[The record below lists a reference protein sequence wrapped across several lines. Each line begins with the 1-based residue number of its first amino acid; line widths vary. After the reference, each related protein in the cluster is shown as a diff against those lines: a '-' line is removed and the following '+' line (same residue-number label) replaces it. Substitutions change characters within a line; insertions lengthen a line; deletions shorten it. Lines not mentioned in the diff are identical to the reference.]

1 MILETYSSGVDTLNT
16 IVQMEQVKFTCKLEP
31 FQEDAGAVTVSQGDL
46 VSDAAFKLDLRS
58 LVT

>member
-1 MILETYSSGVDTLNT
+1 METYFSVVDTLNF

-31 FQEDAGAVTVSQGDL
+31 FQEDAGPVTVSQGDL
-46 VSDAAFKLDLRS
+46 VSDSAFKLDLRS